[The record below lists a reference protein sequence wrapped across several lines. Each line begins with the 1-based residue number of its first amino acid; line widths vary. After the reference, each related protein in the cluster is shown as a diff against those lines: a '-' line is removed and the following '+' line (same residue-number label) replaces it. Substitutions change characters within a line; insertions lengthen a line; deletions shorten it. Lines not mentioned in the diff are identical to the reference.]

1 MSNPSFAGQAPNGG
15 KRKMPEVRL
24 SGLARQDLLEIW
36 EFIASDNLDAADRV
50 RDTIFRAF
58 ERIASMPELGPRPR
72 FANPRLKNVRFWPVP
87 RFRQYL
93 IFYRPIAKGGVEIV
107 RILNGARDIA
117 ALLDKP
123 K

>member
-1 MSNPSFAGQAPNGG
+1 
-15 KRKMPEVRL
+15 MPEVRL

-72 FANPRLKNVRFWPVP
+72 FANPRLKNGLFGH
-87 RFRQYL
+87 FRG
-93 IFYRPIAKGGVEIV
+93 IFH
-107 RILNGARDIA
+107 
-117 ALLDKP
+117 
-123 K
+123 